1 MLVLMDYLAYCEW
14 NWRPGDANVE
24 ADDLTNQ
31 IYDKF
36 DLNKRQQVSW
46 EDLEFQMMNLLLQEK
61 VKGDGTK
68 FKKSEWGWES
78 NGYAFPLRN

>member
-1 MLVLMDYLAYCEW
+1 M
-14 NWRPGDANVE
+14 E

-68 FKKSEWGWES
+68 FKKSEWG
-78 NGYAFPLRN
+78 